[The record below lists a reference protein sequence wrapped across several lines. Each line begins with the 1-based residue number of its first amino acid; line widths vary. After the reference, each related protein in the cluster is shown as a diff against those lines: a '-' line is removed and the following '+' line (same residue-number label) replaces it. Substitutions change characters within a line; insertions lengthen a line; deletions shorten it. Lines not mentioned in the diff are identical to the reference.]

1 MIKPN
6 TPESMKEAFEKGLKF
21 MSRLDNNNI
30 VFMHGWNLLWQHP
43 IYYHEVHGERPEFPT
58 SSYLKKFKVV
68 TLTESEI
75 QGEDHITAGIDLGSY
90 GYADC

>member
-1 MIKPN
+1 MAGN
-6 TPESMKEAFEKGLKF
+6 TPYIIMKY
-21 MSRLDNNNI
+21 MD
-30 VFMHGWNLLWQHP
+30 
-43 IYYHEVHGERPEFPT
+43 EFPT